1 MKRSFALFL
10 PIFLLIALTVTAG
23 EKDKKVLK
31 VKGMHCSSCASMIRK
46 TVRKIDGVEEAQVS
60 METGQVTVL
69 FDSTKRPLKD
79 VVTAINKMGYKVA
92 ENDSAYST
100 PADSSGIK
108 DKE

>member
-69 FDSTKRPLKD
+69 FDSRKRPLRD
-79 VVTAINKMGYKVA
+79 VVAAINKMGYKVA
-92 ENDSAYST
+92 EHDSAHSA
-100 PADSSGIK
+100 PPDSIATK
-108 DKE
+108 AKE